1 MQQKLPLEGFRLKK
15 DKSKFTQKLREN
27 YDDGTN
33 KGYILE
39 VYARFDKP
47 LHTIHSGLSFLR
59 DRIDIGKS
67 QKLVCNMFDNK
78 NYVVNKKALT
88 QALNYGLMP
97 ENVHWVIEFNQEALL
112 KSYVDINT
120 ELRN

>member
-67 QKLVCNMFDNK
+67 QKLVCNMFD
-78 NYVVNKKALT
+78 KKKLCRK
-88 QALNYGLMP
+88 QKSLNAG
-97 ENVHWVIEFNQEALL
+97 F
-112 KSYVDINT
+112 
-120 ELRN
+120 ELRTNARKSSLGNRVQSRSIAKVIRRY